1 MDLLRRDNNENYEL
15 PTLSLNF
22 FGYFVNC
29 FVFPGAVGEAV
40 VTLPSEVWPSSAFL
54 NICCV
59 SGFFFLVVLNVVVGR
74 CLAGQVDGGPFG
86 GVMI

>member
-1 MDLLRRDNNENYEL
+1 MILWTVL
-15 PTLSLNF
+15 F
-22 FGYFVNC
+22 
-29 FVFPGAVGEAV
+29 FPGADPKGGAV
-40 VTLPSEVWPSSAFL
+40 VCHTAFSEVWPSSAFL